1 MSDREVEEM
10 AEAEVPDFYGAEPCP
25 GDGFDPDSD
34 SMWRTCV
41 YGPACRYALDW
52 ADDDRGY
59 PSREWE
65 SNWALTDGGMCARC
79 TLYEREGEVD
89 W

>member
-1 MSDREVEEM
+1 M
-10 AEAEVPDFYGAEPCP
+10 AETEVPDFYGTEPCP
-25 GDGFDPDSD
+25 GDEGFDPDGDGMYS
-34 SMWRTCV
+34 TCLH
-41 YGPACRYALDW
+41 GPACRYALDW
-52 ADDDRGY
+52 ADDDRGV

-65 SNWALTDGGMCARC
+65 SNWALTDGGMCAGC